1 MPEEIRR
8 KYDVVL
14 FDAAETLFTTRGTVG
29 EIYGEVAQR
38 YGSQSRPTEI
48 QAAFIRQF
56 RHSGPLTTDNEKQW
70 WKDVVFRVFND
81 VGMVSDFD
89 RFFEEVYEQFRD
101 GRGWRLF
108 PETMEVLEELR
119 RLQYPLGVISNFD
132 SRVYSV
138 MKSLE
143 ILHFFESVTI
153 SSETGYAK
161 PHPEIFRAAVRA
173 AGAPADRIL
182 FIGDNLSD
190 DTRAGAAAGLH
201 SILIDRNGRYAGSV
215 DVPVI
220 RNLREVLNQLLT
232 HSL

>member
-8 KYDVVL
+8 EYDVVL

-56 RHSGPLTTDNEKQW
+56 RHSGPLTTDNEKEW
-70 WKDVVFRVFND
+70 WKDVVYRVFSD

-89 RFFEEVYEQFRD
+89 RFFDDVYEQFRD

-119 RLQYPLGVISNFD
+119 RLQYKLGVISNFD

-143 ILHFFESVTI
+143 ILTFFSSVTI

-161 PHPEIFRAAVRA
+161 PDPEIFKAAIRA
-173 AGAPADRIL
+173 AGVPAERIL

-190 DTRAGAAAGLH
+190 DARAGATAGLDA
-201 SILIDRNGRYAGSV
+201 ILIDRNGRYSGIT
-215 DVPVI
+215 DVPRI
-220 RNLREVLNQLLT
+220 QNLREVLNLLLT
-232 HSL
+232 HRA

>member
-1 MPEEIRR
+1 MPEVISR

-38 YGSQSRPTEI
+38 YGSHSTATEI

-70 WKDVVFRVFND
+70 WKDVVHRVFAD

-89 RFFEEVYEQFRD
+89 RFFDDVYEQFRD

-119 RLQYPLGVISNFD
+119 RLQYKLGVISNFD

-138 MKSLE
+138 MKSLQ
-143 ILHFFESVTI
+143 ILSHFDTVTI
-153 SSETGYAK
+153 SSETGFAK
-161 PHPEIFRAAVRA
+161 PHPEIFKAAVRA
-173 AGAPADRIL
+173 AGVPANRIL

-190 DTRAGAAAGLH
+190 DARAGASAGLH
-201 SILIDRNGRYAGSV
+201 TVLIDRNGRNAGV
-215 DVPVI
+215 ADVPVI
-220 RNLREVLNQLLT
+220 QNLREVVNQLLT
-232 HSL
+232 HTS